1 MSEEIQMDTKTL
13 VKTDDE
19 IAKMRVG
26 CQILASVFSALESHV
41 VPGAIPTD
49 LDAFVEEQ
57 IRAAGCIPAFKNY
70 DSGGP
75 TPFPGSMCFSRNEG
89 IVHGIPT
96 PDAIQQADVI
106 KIDMGLIHEGYYA
119 DMARTFVMPGAP
131 REAQELARHA
141 KKTFEAGLSH
151 VRDGATLAD
160 YARAAQKHAEDAGY
174 SVVRN
179 LVGHGIGRELH
190 MPPQVPN
197 YFTPE
202 FDDFIFRSGM
212 TLAIEPMINIG
223 KPDAVEGHDGWT
235 IVTADGSLS
244 AHYENTILVTD
255 DGYEILTLA

>member
-1 MSEEIQMDTKTL
+1 MDTKTL
-13 VKTDDE
+13 VKTDEE
-19 IAKMRVG
+19 ITTMRKG
-26 CQILASVFSALESHV
+26 CQILASVFAALKPRV

-49 LDAFVEEQ
+49 LDQFVEAQ
-57 IRAAGCIPAFKNY
+57 IRTAGCIPAFKDY

-96 PDAIQQADVI
+96 DTPIAQSDVI
-106 KIDMGLIHEGYYA
+106 KIDMGLIHKGYYA
-119 DMARTFVMPGAP
+119 DMARTFVMP
-131 REAQELARHA
+131 EATEEAHNLALHA
-141 KKTFEAGLSH
+141 KKTFETGLMQ
-151 VRDGATLAD
+151 VKDGAVLAD
-160 YARAAQKHAEDAGY
+160 YARAAQKHAQDHGY

-197 YFTPE
+197 YFAPE
-202 FDDFIFRSGM
+202 FDNFTFRSGM

-223 KPDAVEGHDGWT
+223 GSQAIESNDGWT

-244 AHYENTILVTD
+244 AHYENTILITD
-255 DGYEILTLA
+255 TGYEILTQA